1 MAVPVHIHT
10 YRIVVVNVKTVRA
23 ICNHPECDHEL
34 TASEIRSYLDWI
46 EKYRDGLKQIG
57 ADF

>member
-1 MAVPVHIHT
+1 MAVEPHIHS
-10 YRIVVVNVKTVRA
+10 YRIVVQSVKTVRA
-23 ICNHPECDHEL
+23 KCNHPECDHEL